1 MKLRVLNIID
11 GTSVD
16 GIGLRTSIYFAG
28 CSHHCEGCHNPQSWN
43 PDGGYDISVDE
54 LMERIAENDLDVTF
68 SGGDPMLQID
78 QVTELARRVKTLG
91 KNLWCYTGYSFEA
104 VKSSEL
110 SKILPYLDVIVD
122 GRFEKEQRDVTLR
135 FRGSANQRVIDVP
148 KSLGDEIVTLY

>member
-110 SKILPYLDVIVD
+110 SKILPYVDVIVD
-122 GRFEKEQRDVTLR
+122 GRFVKDQRDVTLR
-135 FRGSANQRVIDVP
+135 FRGSANQRVIDVQ

>member
-54 LMERIAENDLDVTF
+54 LMERIAENDLNVTF

-78 QVTELARRVKTLG
+78 QVTELARRVKALG

-122 GRFEKEQRDVTLR
+122 GRFVKDQRDVTLR
-135 FRGSANQRVIDVP
+135 FRGSANQRVIDVQ

>member
-91 KNLWCYTGYSFEA
+91 KNLWCYTGYSFDA
-104 VKSSEL
+104 
-110 SKILPYLDVIVD
+110 
-122 GRFEKEQRDVTLR
+122 F
-135 FRGSANQRVIDVP
+135 
-148 KSLGDEIVTLY
+148 